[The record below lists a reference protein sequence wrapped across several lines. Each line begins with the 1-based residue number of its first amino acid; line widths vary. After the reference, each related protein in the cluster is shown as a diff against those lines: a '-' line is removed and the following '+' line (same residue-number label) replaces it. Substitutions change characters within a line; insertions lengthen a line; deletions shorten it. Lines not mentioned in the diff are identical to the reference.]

1 MSPLPLLGA
10 QLQVLSAKRPWPDPG
25 LKLPGFELASGCS
38 QWADRIG
45 YSVSFIY
52 LEPHHRNLLVPK
64 NCLLALSSQGA
75 AVSISTIT
83 ISFACWNSLVPTEW
97 PALLSRMPW
106 GPTLAP
112 CPSPKPRDREGFPSL
127 SCLPTVGNP
136 AQVQLAAPAHK
147 IPLTPLLGDFAPP
160 VALGV
165 STLSSLA
172 LCSSPPRGE

>member
-1 MSPLPLLGA
+1 MSPPPHLLGA

-112 CPSPKPRDREGFPSL
+112 CPSPSLGIERAFLPS
-127 SCLPTVGNP
+127 
-136 AQVQLAAPAHK
+136 AAS
-147 IPLTPLLGDFAPP
+147 PLLGTLPRSSWLPCPQDPLDPSSGGLCPSRSPRCFNLKFPG
-160 VALGV
+160 AL
-165 STLSSLA
+165 L
-172 LCSSPPRGE
+172 